1 MLLPLTYEAFW
12 VWEYGFDPPKL
23 AFTIYDFGHIM
34 IPPEIHT
41 MWGPPVVNWFINP
54 IQLFAYHKP
63 QLVGGIPTPLKNMK
77 VSWDDDIPNMEK

>member
-1 MLLPLTYEAFW
+1 MLLPPTYEAFW

-23 AFTIYDFGHIM
+23 AFTIYDFGYIM

-54 IQLFAYHKP
+54 I
-63 QLVGGIPTPLKNMK
+63 
-77 VSWDDDIPNMEK
+77 